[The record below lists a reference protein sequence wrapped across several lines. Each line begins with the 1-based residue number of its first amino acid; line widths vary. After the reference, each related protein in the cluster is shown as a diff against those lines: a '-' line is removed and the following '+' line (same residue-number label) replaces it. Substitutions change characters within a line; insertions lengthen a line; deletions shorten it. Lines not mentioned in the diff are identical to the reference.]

1 MRFVLCVAGEDS
13 GDLLGVA
20 AVQAVR
26 QAGFRAQGSGGPH
39 MQEAGLETLVPYE
52 DLAVCGL
59 GDVLRRLPRLR
70 RHLRTLQKALA
81 HPDCAGLLS
90 IDYPGFN
97 LRLLRL
103 ARQLQKPVWALAP
116 PQIWAWKK
124 QRGKWFRNTEVGVFF
139 PFEAE
144 AYQAFGAKVHLL
156 RHPAMDRFAPNPA
169 SAPVDRC
176 HFRRIYLLP
185 GSRLPQL
192 LRNIGLYGQVAEI
205 LAAQGFEPVFVAAR
219 ASLLA
224 TLQNKLANRYTIATR
239 DTLPPAYDDARG
251 VISPPGTATL
261 EVALAGVPLL
271 VLSRTDLPTWILGK
285 LFLRVP
291 ALSLP
296 NLLIPTDM
304 VAEHVHWQ
312 QPSKL
317 MLNQWLQH
325 WLGTGT
331 QSAYQK
337 GCELLAMQP
346 HRSIASELATWLATL
361 A

>member
-39 MQEAGLETLVPYE
+39 MQEAGLEALVPYE

-59 GDVLRRLPRLR
+59 GDVLWRLPRLR

-169 SAPVDRC
+169 SAPVDRS
-176 HFRRIYLLP
+176 HFFRIYLLP

-192 LRNIGLYGQVAEI
+192 LRNIGLYGQVAKV

-285 LFLRVP
+285 AFLRVP

-296 NLLIPTDM
+296 NLLVNTRFVPEYVRWRSPDIH
-304 VAEHVHWQ
+304 ELQ
-312 QPSKL
+312 QILDK
-317 MLNQWLQH
+317 WLSTNESTPIAQSQTIRYT
-325 WLGTGT
+325 LGT
-331 QSAYQK
+331 
-337 GCELLAMQP
+337 
-346 HRSIASELATWLATL
+346 HDIASCILTSVAKWQ
-361 A
+361 

>member
-20 AVQAVR
+20 AIQAVR

-39 MQEAGLETLVPYE
+39 MQKAGLEPLIPYE

-59 GDVLRRLPRLR
+59 GDVLWRLPTLR

-81 HPDCAGLLS
+81 HPDCVGLLS

-124 QRGKWFRNTEVGVFF
+124 QRGKLFRNTDVGVFF

-156 RHPAMDRFAPNPA
+156 QHPAVERFAPSTA
-169 SAPVDRC
+169 SPPVNRNDL
-176 HFRRIYLLP
+176 RRIYLLP
-185 GSRLPQL
+185 GSRLPQM
-192 LRNIGLYGQVAEI
+192 LRNLPLYHQVADL
-205 LAAQGFEPVFVAAR
+205 LASRGFAPVFVAAR
-219 ASLLA
+219 ASLTA
-224 TLQNKLANRYTIATR
+224 AMHHKLNDCYTIVEQGS
-239 DTLPPAYDDARG
+239 LPHAYGDARG
-251 VISPPGTATL
+251 VICPPGTATL
-261 EVALAGVPLL
+261 EVSLAGAPLL
-271 VLSRTDLPTWILGK
+271 VLTRTDLPTWILGK
-285 LFLRVP
+285 TFLHVP

-296 NLLIPTDM
+296 NLLVNTSFVP
-304 VAEHVHWQ
+304 EHVHWQ
-312 QPSKL
+312 TPNL
-317 MLNQWLQH
+317 HTLQQI
-325 WLGTGT
+325 LD
-331 QSAYQK
+331 K
-337 GCELLAMQP
+337 
-346 HRSIASELATWLATL
+346 WLATDTNAAKAQSQTIRYTL
-361 A
+361 GNQDPATCILTSIAQWQ